1 MEHVLLALP
10 FVAIG
15 GLMLITLG
23 RPLDAMTLGEDVV
36 EAMGM
41 RLGRVRLRLIT
52 GTALVVGASTA
63 VAGTIGFVG
72 LVVPHLLRPWVGAMP
87 GRLLGASALGGAAMV
102 LLADVL
108 VRVVMAQAD
117 LKLGVLTA
125 LIGAPLFLHLIYQTR
140 RELT

>member
-1 MEHVLLALP
+1 MSALICRDLS
-10 FVAIG
+10 V
-15 GLMLITLG
+15 
-23 RPLDAMTLGEDVV
+23 TLGEDAA

-41 RLGRVRLRLIT
+41 RVRQVRWRLII
-52 GTALVVGASTA
+52 GSALVVGASTA

-87 GRLLGASALGGAAMV
+87 GRLLASSALGGAAMV
-102 LLADVL
+102 LVADIG
-108 VRVVMAQAD
+108 VRVILPQAD

-140 RELT
+140 RELS